1 MTNEDISQKLSTV
14 SWYHRFEIV
23 PGVFTPGKLLSK
35 PKETFEH
42 FGLPSDLTGKRVLEV
57 GTWDGPLAF
66 ECEARGAVVTAMDI
80 QDPARTGFNVAREI
94 LGSKVSYVQGS
105 VYDVARLLT
114 GTFDYIFFLGVFY
127 HLKHPV
133 LAFEELSK
141 LLDQG
146 GTLVFEGEC
155 LRGYWENEEGKR
167 CDLPTLVEIAN
178 SNIPLCLFYAET
190 FKGDDSNW
198 FIPNFSC
205 LKGWMQAAGLMVV
218 SQAFH
223 DVANSP
229 YPVQRVGGV
238 ARKIAGLRI
247 EHRMV

>member
-1 MTNEDISQKLSTV
+1 MTNEEILAKLNTV
-14 SWYHRFEIV
+14 SWYQRFEIL
-23 PGVFTPGKLLSK
+23 PGVFTPGKLLTK
-35 PKETFEH
+35 PKELFAH
-42 FGLPSDLTGKRVLEV
+42 LGLPSDLTGKRVLEV

-94 LGSKVSYVQGS
+94 LESKVTYVQGS
-105 VYDVARLLT
+105 VYDAAQLLT
-114 GTFDYIFFLGVFY
+114 GIFDYVFFLGVFY

-141 LLDQG
+141 LLNQG

-155 LRGYWENEEGKR
+155 LRNYWENEEGKR
-167 CDLPTLVEIAN
+167 CDFPDLIAIAN
-178 SNIPLCLFYAET
+178 SNIPLCLFYADT

-198 FIPNFSC
+198 FIPNFAC
-205 LKGWMQAAGLMVV
+205 LKGWMQAAGLLVV

-223 DVANSP
+223 DVAGSP
-229 YPVQRVGGV
+229 YPLQRVAGV

-247 EHRMV
+247 EHRLV

>member
-1 MTNEDISQKLSTV
+1 MTNEEILAKLDTV

-35 PKETFEH
+35 PKELFEH
-42 FGLPSDLTGKRVLEV
+42 LDLPSDLTGKKVLEV

-105 VYDVARLLT
+105 VYDAARLLT
-114 GTFDYIFFLGVFY
+114 GIFDYIFFLGVFY

-141 LLDQG
+141 LLTQG
-146 GTLVFEGEC
+146 GTL
-155 LRGYWENEEGKR
+155 
-167 CDLPTLVEIAN
+167 
-178 SNIPLCLFYAET
+178 
-190 FKGDDSNW
+190 
-198 FIPNFSC
+198 
-205 LKGWMQAAGLMVV
+205 
-218 SQAFH
+218 
-223 DVANSP
+223 
-229 YPVQRVGGV
+229 
-238 ARKIAGLRI
+238 GLRRRVP
-247 EHRMV
+247 EELLGR